1 MRKPE
6 NLTLYYIYLAVAC
19 GATGIVLT
27 FAVLFACEYYN
38 IDIAKNLWVLAIPIT
53 LSLFLNISLV
63 ELYRWFHQR

>member
-27 FAVLFACEYYN
+27 FVVLAYCEYYGIN
-38 IDIAKNLWVLAIPIT
+38 IARNLWVLAIPIT
-53 LSLFLNISLV
+53 LSLVLNISLV
-63 ELYRWFHQR
+63 EIYRWYKQR

>member
-19 GATGIVLT
+19 GATGILLT
-27 FAVLFACEYYN
+27 FAVLFYCDYYG
-38 IDIAKNLWVLAIPIT
+38 IDISKNLWVLAIPIT

-63 ELYRWFHQR
+63 EIYRWYKQR